1 MDSSVSGAVAMAA
14 SALAVAD
21 NPKRT
26 GRPVAVPKQ
35 KTVVTFLF
43 VANGIF
49 QAAHG
54 VLDFAL
60 HLVGLSFT
68 FGLCIAGGFAR
79 PFFDFAFGLLGRT
92 LDAILVN
99 HCIAPECDY
108 QENVSA
114 GAMFRAV
121 PPAGRRQGASQILH
135 WPIANSPGD
144 RFLRQF
150 AAPRETASPWGL
162 SSAPGHL
169 TANWPQ
175 TQQRSSEAWNRFYVF
190 RCYYR

>member
-1 MDSSVSGAVAMAA
+1 MAA

-35 KTVVTFLF
+35 KTVGTFLF

-60 HLVGLSFT
+60 HLIGLSFT

-121 PPAGRRQGASQILH
+121 PSGRAPPRCVTNSPSAYCEFAGRS
-135 WPIANSPGD
+135 
-144 RFLRQF
+144 FLRQF
-150 AAPRETASPWGL
+150 AAPRETARHRTEFRARAYDGKLASNAATQFRGL
-162 SSAPGHL
+162 
-169 TANWPQ
+169 
-175 TQQRSSEAWNRFYVF
+175 E
-190 RCYYR
+190 

>member
-1 MDSSVSGAVAMAA
+1 MAA

-60 HLVGLSFT
+60 HLIGLSFT
-68 FGLCIAGGFAR
+68 FGLCIAAGFAR

-99 HCIAPECDY
+99 HCIAPECDH

-121 PPAGRRQGASQILH
+121 PPDERRQGASQILH
-135 WPIANSPGD
+135 RPIANSPGGLFCD
-144 RFLRQF
+144 NLLRRVKLPGNDAEFRARAFDGKLASNPATQF
-150 AAPRETASPWGL
+150 RGL
-162 SSAPGHL
+162 
-169 TANWPQ
+169 
-175 TQQRSSEAWNRFYVF
+175 E
-190 RCYYR
+190 